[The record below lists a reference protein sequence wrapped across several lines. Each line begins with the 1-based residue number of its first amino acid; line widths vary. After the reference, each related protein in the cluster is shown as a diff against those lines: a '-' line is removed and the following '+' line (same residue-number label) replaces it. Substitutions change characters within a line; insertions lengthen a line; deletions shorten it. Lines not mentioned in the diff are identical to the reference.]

1 MKRLIKIQ
9 APISTDQFMLF
20 KSLKEQNIQA
30 YQLHTNED
38 HINFAIQAKDLK
50 AFRKV
55 RKKLKLSI
63 KLEDDLKESTI
74 SIYSASVIG
83 VFFFLVIPVLF
94 AQFIWTIHIESDS
107 PESNILL
114 TEQLKEMG
122 IKERMIASKL
132 PEEQEIRQNI
142 LLNHKEYSWIHFSK
156 SGSTF
161 TVSPM
166 LAPPQTEKEIED
178 APAVNLVAKRSGV
191 ITDFSLTN
199 GVRAVEK
206 NIAVK
211 KGDVLVNG
219 FVTQGNRK
227 VITSAEGKVYASYW
241 IELSFELPT
250 QVAVINPNS
259 KELVIQKKV
268 DDKQVFWKEIQLP
281 AFIQKYV
288 QAGYVQKNHQITY
301 SLTEESIEHLIRP
314 LLFQKIIKELP
325 AGTQL
330 LEDKVLQV
338 SIQDDKVKGKLL
350 LLINENIAIPH
361 VIPQGDEA

>member
-1 MKRLIKIQ
+1 MRRLIKIQ
-9 APISTDQFMLF
+9 APISTDQFPLYQ
-20 KSLKEQNIQA
+20 SLKQHNIEVF
-30 YQLHTNED
+30 QLHTKDD
-38 HINFAIQAKDLK
+38 HIVFSIKAKDLK

-55 RKKLKLSI
+55 RKKLKLPI
-63 KLEDDLKESTI
+63 KLEDELKESTI
-74 SIYSASVIG
+74 SIYSGSVLG
-83 VFFFLVIPVLF
+83 VFCFVIIPVLF
-94 AQFIWTIHIESDS
+94 AQFIWTIQIDSDS

-122 IKERMIASKL
+122 IKERMFVSRL
-132 PEEQEIRQNI
+132 PAEQEIRQNI
-142 LLNHKEYSWIHFSK
+142 LLEHKEYSWVHFSK

-166 LAPPQTEKEIED
+166 LAPPQTEKELVD
-178 APAVNLVAKRSGV
+178 SPAVNLVAKRSGV
-191 ITDFSLTN
+191 ITDFSLTK
-199 GVRAVEK
+199 GERAVEK

-211 KGDVLVNG
+211 KGDTLVKG
-219 FVTQGNRK
+219 FVKQGNKRI
-227 VITSAEGKVYASYW
+227 ITSAEGKVYASYW

-250 QVAVINPNS
+250 QVAVTNPNS

-268 DDKQVFWKEIQLP
+268 DNKLMFWKEIQLP
-281 AFIQKYV
+281 TVINKYV
-288 QAGYVQKNHQITY
+288 QAGYVQKNHQVTY
-301 SLTEESIEHLIRP
+301 SLTEESIERLIRP
-314 LLFQKIIKELP
+314 LLFQKILKELP

-338 SIQDDKVKGKLL
+338 SIQDDKVKGKIL

>member
-1 MKRLIKIQ
+1 MRRLIKIH
-9 APISTDQFMLF
+9 APISTDQFTLY
-20 KSLKEQNIQA
+20 KSLKEQNIEV
-30 YQLHTNED
+30 YQLHTNEN
-38 HINFAIQAKDLK
+38 HISFSIQAKDLQ

-94 AQFIWTIHIESDS
+94 SQFIWNIHIDSDS

-114 TEQLKEMG
+114 TEQLKEIG

-132 PEEQEIRQNI
+132 PAEQEIRQNI
-142 LLNHKEYSWIHFSK
+142 LLKHKEYSWVHFSK
-156 SGSTF
+156 SGANF
-161 TVSPM
+161 TVTPM
-166 LAPPQTEKEIED
+166 MAPPQTERVIED
-178 APAVNLVAKRSGV
+178 VPAVNLVAKRGGV
-191 ITDFSLTN
+191 ITDFSLLK

-219 FVTQGNRK
+219 FVTQGNNRI
-227 VITSAEGKVYASYW
+227 ITSAEGKVYASYW

-250 QVAVINPNS
+250 QVAVINPNA

-268 DDKQVFWKEIQLP
+268 DDKQMFWKEIQLP

-301 SLTEESIEHLIRP
+301 SLTEESIERLIRP

-325 AGTQL
+325 TGTQL

-338 SIQDDKVKGKLL
+338 SIQDDKVKGKIL

>member
-1 MKRLIKIQ
+1 MRRLIKIQ
-9 APISTDQFMLF
+9 APISTDQFTLYQ
-20 KSLKEQNIQA
+20 SLKQQNIEV
-30 YQLHTNED
+30 YQLRTDEN
-38 HINFAIQAKDLK
+38 HIIFSIQAKDLK

-63 KLEDDLKESTI
+63 QLEDELKESTI
-74 SIYSASVIG
+74 SIYSASIIG
-83 VFFFLVIPVLF
+83 VFLFIVIPVLF
-94 AQFIWTIHIESDS
+94 AQFIWTIHIDSDS
-107 PESNILL
+107 PESDILL

-132 PEEQEIRQNI
+132 PTEQEIRQNI
-142 LLNHKEYSWIHFSK
+142 LLKHKEYSWVHFSK

-166 LAPPQTEKEIED
+166 LAPPQTEKELVD

-191 ITDFSLTN
+191 ITDFSLTK

-219 FVTQGNRK
+219 FVTQGDKRI
-227 VITSAEGKVYASYW
+227 ITSAEGKVYASYW

-268 DDKQVFWKEIQLP
+268 DDKQMFWKEIQLP
-281 AFIQKYV
+281 AFIQEYI
-288 QAGYVQKNHQITY
+288 QAGYVQKNQQITY
-301 SLTEESIEHLIRP
+301 SLTEKSIENLIRP

-325 AGTQL
+325 TGTQL

-338 SIQDDKVKGKLL
+338 SIQDDKVKGKIL
-350 LLINENIAIPH
+350 LLINENIAIPY
-361 VIPQGDEA
+361 VIHQGDEA

>member
-9 APISTDQFMLF
+9 APISTDQFSLF
-20 KSLKEQNIQA
+20 RSLREQKIEV
-30 YQLHTNED
+30 YQLHTNES
-38 HINFAIQAKDLK
+38 HIHFSIHAKDLS

-63 KLEDDLKESTI
+63 QLEDELKEGTI
-74 SIYSASVIG
+74 LIYSASIIG
-83 VFFFLVIPVLF
+83 VFLFLVIPIIL
-94 AQFIWTIHIESDS
+94 AQFIWTIDIESDS

-114 TEQLKEMG
+114 TEQLKEMN

-132 PEEQEIRQNI
+132 PTEQEIRQNI
-142 LLNHKEYSWIHFSK
+142 LLKHKEYSWVHFTK

-166 LAPPQTEKEIED
+166 LAPPQTEREIKD

-191 ITDFSLTN
+191 ITDFSLIK

-206 NIAVK
+206 NISVK

-219 FVTQGNRK
+219 FVTQGDK
-227 VITSAEGKVYASYW
+227 KIITSAEGKVYADYW

-250 QVAVINPNS
+250 QVVVVNPNS
-259 KELVIQKKV
+259 KELVIQKRTDSKE
-268 DDKQVFWKEIQLP
+268 VFWKEIQLP
-281 AFIQKYV
+281 NLIQKYF
-288 QAGYVQKNHQITY
+288 QAGYVQKNHQVSFT
-301 SLTEESIEHLIRP
+301 LTEESIEHLIRP

-325 AGTQL
+325 TGTQL

-338 SIQDDKVKGKLL
+338 SIQDDKVKGKIL

>member
-1 MKRLIKIQ
+1 MRRLIKIQ
-9 APISTDQFMLF
+9 TPISTDQFILY
-20 KSLKEQNIQA
+20 KALKEQNIEV
-30 YQLHTNED
+30 YQLHTNEN
-38 HINFAIQAKDLK
+38 HINFSIQARDLK

-55 RKKLKLSI
+55 RKKLKLAI
-63 KLEDDLKESTI
+63 KLEDELKESTI
-74 SIYSASVIG
+74 SLYSGSIIG
-83 VFFFLVIPVLF
+83 VIFFIVIPVLF
-94 AQFIWTIHIESDS
+94 AQFIWTVHIDSDS

-122 IKERMIASKL
+122 IKERMIASEL
-132 PEEQEIRQNI
+132 PAEQEIRQNI
-142 LLNHKEYSWIHFSK
+142 LLKHKQYSWVHFSK
-156 SGSTF
+156 SGSIF

-166 LAPPQTEKEIED
+166 LAPPQTEKELVD

-191 ITDFSLTN
+191 ITDFNLTK

-219 FVTQGNRK
+219 FVTQGDKR
-227 VITSAEGKVYASYW
+227 ILTSAEGKVYASYW

-250 QVAVINPNS
+250 QVAVTNPNS
-259 KELVIQKKV
+259 KELVIQKKMNT
-268 DDKQVFWKEIQLP
+268 KQQFWKEIQLP
-281 AFIQKYV
+281 SIIQKYV

-301 SLTEESIEHLIRP
+301 SLTEESIELLVRP
-314 LLFQKIIKELP
+314 LLFQKIMKELP
-325 AGTQL
+325 TGTQL

-338 SIQDDKVKGKLL
+338 SIQDDKVKGKIL

-361 VIPQGDEA
+361 VIPQGDES

>member
-1 MKRLIKIQ
+1 MRRLIKIQ
-9 APISTDQFMLF
+9 APITTDQFTLY
-20 KSLKEQNIQA
+20 KSLKEQNIEV
-30 YQLHTNED
+30 YQLHTNEN
-38 HINFAIQAKDLK
+38 HVNFSIQAKDLK

-63 KLEDDLKESTI
+63 NLENELKESTI

-83 VFFFLVIPVLF
+83 VFFFIVIPVLL
-94 AQFIWTIHIESDS
+94 AQFIWSIQIDSDS
-107 PESNILL
+107 PESNIML

-122 IKERMIASKL
+122 IKTRMIASKL

-142 LLNHKEYSWIHFSK
+142 LLEHKEYSWVHFSK

-166 LAPPQTEKEIED
+166 LAPPQTEKELKD
-178 APAVNLVAKRSGV
+178 APAVNLIAKRSGV
-191 ITDFSLTN
+191 ITDFTLTK

-219 FVTQGNRK
+219 FVTQGNKRI
-227 VITSAEGKVYASYW
+227 ITSAEGKVYANYW

-259 KELVIQKKV
+259 TELVIQKKV
-268 DDKQVFWKEIQLP
+268 GSKQMFWKEIQLP
-281 AFIQKYV
+281 GFIQKYV
-288 QAGYVQKNHQITY
+288 QAGYVQKKHQITY

-325 AGTQL
+325 TGTQL

-338 SIQDDKVKGKLL
+338 SIQDDKVKGKIL